1 MEPEEVWEIKGD
13 VPNVIFS
20 AANPVVEGTVYVYY
34 GGADRLIGLATA
46 GFDELL
52 AFAREG

>member
-1 MEPEEVWEIKGD
+1 
-13 VPNVIFS
+13 
-20 AANPVVEGTVYVYY
+20 VEGTVYVYY